1 MQAAGE
7 RDTLAAMTIAFKEKT
22 AVMVDQLVASVHA
35 NGALSTGWASTGRCD
50 SSLPGKMTTKY
61 TITTAFEIT
70 NKTLGPTLFAS
81 TACETLDDKMQL
93 YFQDF
98 SLTTPRDPETR
109 LDLGGDVYNT
119 IQYIIFEHFI

>member
-1 MQAAGE
+1 
-7 RDTLAAMTIAFKEKT
+7 MTIAFKEKT

-35 NGALSTGWASTGRCD
+35 
-50 SSLPGKMTTKY
+50 GKMTTKY

-109 LDLGGDVYNT
+109 LDLGGGKSSRAARPRLPTCDV
-119 IQYIIFEHFI
+119 QMYI